1 MRRIIETP
9 IPPEELEEIRRRSGT
24 RVRLALLEVI
34 VKNRILLNRV
44 LLEGEE
50 GGEIKRFMEFLMRA
64 RAGG

>member
-34 VKNRILLNRV
+34 VKNRIPLKRV
-44 LLEGEE
+44 AIEGEDE
-50 GGEIKRFMEFLMRA
+50 EIKRFMEFLMRA